1 MVANADVF
9 ASSSSSD
16 TDNEVA
22 TPVQPKWQG
31 RGLGLVFSP
40 EEHDFLSPEFE
51 PKRMSTA
58 SYASSESDYP
68 EDEEEDLEE
77 AHRKRKVAL
86 MGIVHGLELSH
97 LDDKKQADD
106 DSEYNGVEGLAISGS
121 GGVDGTVSEF
131 EYEDD
136 ERPPT
141 VIVSSSAG
149 RSYRASSPS
158 PARSSRDASYYDIA
172 QHSHVAAARQRRA
185 FGIPPSE
192 SDEVYRTQAV
202 LSHADSVLSEMDWHD
217 DEEREDLSEG
227 AEALF
232 RTLNSGRRK
241 SRTSSVPEK
250 ESVTEV
256 YHDDSP
262 TQRHDVF
269 RMIRE
274 TEATFVQRITHVI
287 RLFVLPLRVQDSK
300 AWISGVPLALSRL
313 FDWLEDILN
322 LHTQILEV
330 LQSADVCSEGLRQL
344 VPRLEIYQPYLVRLA
359 ESVDALKGFV
369 EDGKNDFGEFVR
381 MQQTEDECD
390 GWSLERFL
398 VEPVNRIAVY
408 PGLFKVAFD
417 CRRRSS
423 SNFYQRLLDAT
434 PRTHSDY
441 LSTVCL
447 VRSTE
452 LMIKAM
458 TDVKLRED
466 EYEFTKTISR
476 RISGL
481 PDIARRDRRL
491 LHHGQVRRVHQ
502 DPPISPLR
510 DRSSRLVN
518 AINDWDNRRARSG
531 STTTASSASSWEMP
545 PSPSP
550 SSRQPKFTPPTAI
563 HLFVFSDL
571 LVSCVSLQDYQDA
584 TDGLALCEDIGITR
598 ILEVKDDTEQGM
610 DFPMFLTSFK
620 ADCLLDISLEL
631 LPIYDYKD
639 IHCKYIGAL
648 PSTAQIQQLKIRM
661 PDKAQWLVALQNSA
675 RTTSPLLSVPVGLD
689 YEDDRLQRTFVD
701 SLVESGLPM
710 PRSPS
715 FQFEGSDRR
724 QEREERG
731 WWSLRFREVLREHLV
746 RGS

>member
-40 EEHDFLSPEFE
+40 DKHDFLTPEFE
-51 PKRMSTA
+51 SKRMSTA

-68 EDEEEDLEE
+68 EDEEEDFEE
-77 AHRKRKVAL
+77 AHRKRKAAL
-86 MGIVHGLELSH
+86 MGIVNGLELSH
-97 LDDKKQADD
+97 PEDNKPVDD
-106 DSEYNGVEGLAISGS
+106 DSEYNGVEGLAIGGS
-121 GGVDGTVSEF
+121 GEVDGAVSES

-149 RSYRASSPS
+149 RSFRASSPS
-158 PARSSRDASYYDIA
+158 PARSSLKPSRDAPYYEAVSIA

-192 SDEVYRTQAV
+192 SDEVYRGTQAV
-202 LSHADSVLSEMDWHD
+202 LSHADSVLSEMNWQD

-227 AEALF
+227 AVALF
-232 RTLNSGRRK
+232 RTLSGGRRK

-250 ESVTEV
+250 EVVTEI
-256 YHDDSP
+256 HRGDSP
-262 TQRHDVF
+262 TQRQDVF
-269 RMIRE
+269 RTIRE

-330 LQSADVCSEGLRQL
+330 LQSADAGSEGLRQL

-408 PGLFKVAFD
+408 PGLFK
-417 CRRRSS
+417 
-423 SNFYQRLLDAT
+423 QLLDAT
-434 PRTHSDY
+434 PGTHGDH

-452 LMIKAM
+452 LMIKVM
-458 TDVKLRED
+458 TEVKLRED

-481 PDIARRDRRL
+481 SDIARRDRRL
-491 LHHGQVRRVHQ
+491 LQHGQVHRVHQ
-502 DPPISPLR
+502 DPPMNPLR

-550 SSRQPKFTPPTAI
+550 SSRQPKFNPPTAI

-571 LVSCVSLQDYQDA
+571 LVSCVPLQDHQDSA
-584 TDGLALCEDIGITR
+584 DGWALCEDIGITR
-598 ILEVKDDTEQGM
+598 ILEVKDDTQQ
-610 DFPMFLTSFK
+610 
-620 ADCLLDISLEL
+620 DIFLEL
-631 LPIYDYKD
+631 LPVYNPKD

-648 PSTAQIQQLKIRM
+648 PLTAQLQQLKIRTQ
-661 PDKAQWLVALQNSA
+661 DKAPWLEALQHSA
-675 RTTSPLLSVPVGLD
+675 RTTSPLLSIPMGLD

-701 SLVESGLPM
+701 SLVESGLPI

-731 WWSLRFREVLREHLV
+731 WWSLRFREVLRDHLA